1 MPKEFLLLDD
11 FLSIATSN
19 HTDGHGKRAFL
30 HTQTINLAKE
40 RHILMVT
47 ILANGR
53 SLEYKKCASTDKQ
66 SLIRGC
72 TIHLFSLYKK
82 SMQ

>member
-1 MPKEFLLLDD
+1 MPEVLLLLDD

-19 HTDGHGKRAFL
+19 HMDGHGKRAFL

-47 ILANGR
+47 ILG
-53 SLEYKKCASTDKQ
+53 
-66 SLIRGC
+66 
-72 TIHLFSLYKK
+72 
-82 SMQ
+82 